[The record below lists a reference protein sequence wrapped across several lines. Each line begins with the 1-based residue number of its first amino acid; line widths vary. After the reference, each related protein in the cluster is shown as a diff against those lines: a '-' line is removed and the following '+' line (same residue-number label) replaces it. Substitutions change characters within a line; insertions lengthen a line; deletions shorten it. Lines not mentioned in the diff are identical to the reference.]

1 MARSNEQIEQ
11 EKEVDTTSES
21 EEPDYGIEEDKLS
34 DEEDERTYNFQD
46 DIDRVDLPGTFNVI
60 EPNRVHPDDIDMDNL
75 IDAELEEELCHKEAR
90 IFEQADPPGFERSN
104 QSEPNEDGEENLNW
118 YPYKNKME

>member
-21 EEPDYGIEEDKLS
+21 EEPDYGIEEDKLG

-46 DIDRVDLPGTFNVI
+46 DINRVDLPGTFNVI
-60 EPNRVHPDDIDMDNL
+60 EPNRVHPDNIDMDDL
-75 IDAELEEELCHKEAR
+75 INAELEEDLFRKEAW
-90 IFEQADPPGFERSN
+90 IFEQADPPCFERSN
-104 QSEPNEDGEENLNW
+104 QSEPNKDGEENLRW
-118 YPYKNKME
+118 YPYKNKMG